1 MKIAVLGGHGKIAM
15 HLHPLLKK
23 AGHEVHGLIRN
34 PDHANELRQAGAT
47 PVLCDVE
54 KEDEI
59 SGMVSEADVVIFAAG
74 AGPGSGTE
82 RKWSVDYQG
91 AIKLMEAAKK
101 NGTRRYI
108 MISAMKVE
116 EPRGNEVFQEYQKAK
131 SQADAALRDSDLDFT
146 ILRPGRLTDE
156 EGDGLIALAPELP
169 VGEIP
174 RKDVARVIAA
184 LLESDPPVALHKQ
197 LDLTRGSHTVEKAI
211 TLV

>member
-1 MKIAVLGGHGKIAM
+1 MKIAILGGHGNIAM
-15 HLHPLLKK
+15 HLHPILKK

-34 PDHANELRQAGAT
+34 PDHGNELRQAGAT

-54 KEDEI
+54 KEDDI
-59 SGMVSEADVVIFAAG
+59 SEMVGEADAVIFAAG
-74 AGPGSGTE
+74 AGPGSGIE
-82 RKWSVDYQG
+82 RKWSVDYEG
-91 AIKLMEAAKK
+91 AIKLLDAARK
-101 NGTRRYI
+101 NGIKRYI

-131 SQADAALRDSDLDFT
+131 SKADAALRDSGLDYT

-156 EGDGLIALAPELP
+156 EGNGLIALAPELP

-184 LLESDPPVALHKQ
+184 LLESDPLVALHKQ
-197 LDLTRGSHTVEKAI
+197 LDLTRGSHSVEKAI

>member
-15 HLHPLLKK
+15 HLHPILKQ
-23 AGHEVHGLIRN
+23 AGHQVHGLIRN

-54 KEDEI
+54 KEDDI
-59 SGMVSEADVVIFAAG
+59 SEMTGEADAVIFAAG
-74 AGPGSGTE
+74 AGPGSGKE
-82 RKWSVDYQG
+82 RKWSVDYKG
-91 AIKLMEAAKK
+91 AIKLMEAARK
-101 NGTRRYI
+101 NGTQRYI

-131 SQADAALRDSDLDFT
+131 SKADAALRDSELDYT
-146 ILRPGRLTDE
+146 ILRPGRLMDE
-156 EGDGLIALAPELP
+156 EGNGLIALAPELP
-169 VGEIP
+169 AGEIP

-197 LDLTRGSHTVEKAI
+197 LDLIRGSHTVEKAI

>member
-15 HLHPLLKK
+15 HLHPLLKQ

-34 PDHANELRQAGAT
+34 PDHANELRHAGAT

-54 KEDEI
+54 KEADI
-59 SGMVSEADVVIFAAG
+59 SEMTGEADAVIFAAG
-74 AGPGSGTE
+74 AGPGSGIE
-82 RKWSVDYQG
+82 RKWSVDYEG
-91 AIKLMEAAKK
+91 AIKLMEAARK
-101 NGTRRYI
+101 NGIQRYI

-131 SQADAALRDSDLDFT
+131 SKADAALRDSELDYT

-169 VGEIP
+169 AGEIP

-197 LDLTRGSHTVEKAI
+197 LDLIRGSHTVQKAI

>member
-1 MKIAVLGGHGKIAM
+1 MKIAILGGHGNIAM
-15 HLHPLLKK
+15 LLHPILKK
-23 AGHEVHGLIRN
+23 SGHEVHGLIRN
-34 PDHANELRQAGAT
+34 PDHANELRHAGAT

-54 KEDEI
+54 KEDDI
-59 SGMVSEADVVIFAAG
+59 SEMTGEADAVIFAAG
-74 AGPGSGTE
+74 AGPGSGKE
-82 RKWSVDYQG
+82 RKWSVDYEG
-91 AIKLMEAAKK
+91 AIKLMEAARK
-101 NGTRRYI
+101 NGIQRYI

-131 SQADAALRDSDLDFT
+131 AKADATLRDSELDYT

-169 VGEIP
+169 AGEIP

-197 LDLTRGSHTVEKAI
+197 LDLTRGSHTVQKAI